1 MERKCLEEEAEETA
15 PWSAVRGEMKLNQ
28 EKPLFVLGVR

>member
-1 MERKCLEEEAEETA
+1 MERKRLEEEAEETA

-28 EKPLFVLGVR
+28 EKTFICSGY